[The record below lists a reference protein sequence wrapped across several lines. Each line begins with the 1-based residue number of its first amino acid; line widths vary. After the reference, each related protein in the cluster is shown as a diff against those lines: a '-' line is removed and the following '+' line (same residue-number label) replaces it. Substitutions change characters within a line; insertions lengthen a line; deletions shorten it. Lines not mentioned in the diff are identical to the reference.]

1 MGRSEGYEGYEGY
14 ERSEDTCGRNKIHEG
29 VSTMDRSYPSYPS
42 YSFPSPHTAEPH
54 GKRRMTVLPNDL
66 EILPM
71 RTALLAL
78 VLSLPT
84 ASMIAVEAVRPTFI
98 NARVSAKEICL
109 NETVR
114 VEFTTLPR
122 DIDGVDV
129 AKSVANTLR
138 LSATATWRLV
148 GEPTASEVL
157 RGAPTPS
164 PSNPTAEPDKTTRE
178 RPKPITVVFH
188 VLPRTTGDVS
198 LPDIP
203 ITWLQGNTVA
213 RFAPVVVKPNLI
225 IAGKVTDLPRE
236 AAGVGGF
243 HWSST
248 LDEVRTRVDDSK
260 VKKDGART
268 LITAQPNLT
277 LIFTG
282 SVFGE
287 ALLRAPGLTKEEART
302 SFLQRWGIP
311 QQEDA
316 TSLTWIIGWIRITA
330 RPDADGISLQLV
342 REDAQAQL
350 ASAQVNSDVFNVLD
364 GPVETPTQAA
374 ERKEREI
381 KAEVNRPAIPEAPE
395 KK

>member
-1 MGRSEGYEGYEGY
+1 M
-14 ERSEDTCGRNKIHEG
+14 K
-29 VSTMDRSYPSYPS
+29 P
-42 YSFPSPHTAEPH
+42 
-54 GKRRMTVLPNDL
+54 L
-66 EILPM
+66 M
-71 RTALLAL
+71 RTLLL
-78 VLSLPT
+78 TLILSLP
-84 ASMIAVEAVRPTFI
+84 AVSLIAGEAARPTFI
-98 NARVSAKEICL
+98 NVRVSAKEICL
-109 NETVR
+109 NEPIR

-122 DIDGVDV
+122 DIDGVDIS
-129 AKSVANTLR
+129 KSVANSLR
-138 LSATATWRLV
+138 LSAISTWRLI
-148 GEPTASEVL
+148 GEPTATEVL
-157 RGAPTPS
+157 RGAPAPG
-164 PSNPTAEPDKTTRE
+164 EGDKPARE

-213 RFAPVVVKPNLI
+213 RFSPVVVKPNI
-225 IAGKVTDLPRE
+225 MVAGKVTELPRE

-248 LDEVRTRVDDSK
+248 LDEVRARVDANK
-260 VKKDGART
+260 IKKDGART
-268 LITAQPNLT
+268 LITPQPNLT

-287 ALLRAPGLTKEEART
+287 ALLRAPGLTREQART

-311 QQEDA
+311 QQEDEQ
-316 TSLTWIIGWIRITA
+316 SLTWIIGWIRITA

-350 ASAQVNSDVFNVLD
+350 ASAQVAGDVFNVLE
-364 GPVETPTQAA
+364 GPGETATQAA

-381 KAEVNRPAIPEAPE
+381 KAEVERPAVPE
-395 KK
+395 K

>member
-1 MGRSEGYEGYEGY
+1 
-14 ERSEDTCGRNKIHEG
+14 
-29 VSTMDRSYPSYPS
+29 
-42 YSFPSPHTAEPH
+42 
-54 GKRRMTVLPNDL
+54 
-66 EILPM
+66 M

-78 VLSLPT
+78 VLSLP
-84 ASMIAVEAVRPTFI
+84 AVSLIAGEAARPTFI

-129 AKSVANTLR
+129 AQSVANTLR
-138 LSATATWRLV
+138 LSAVSTWRLV
-148 GEPTASEVL
+148 GEPTATEVL
-157 RGAPTPS
+157 RGAPS
-164 PSNPTAEPDKTTRE
+164 PADGDKAVRE
-178 RPKPITVVFH
+178 RPRPITVVFH

-225 IAGKVTDLPRE
+225 IAGKISELPRE

-243 HWSST
+243 AWASS

-260 VKKDGART
+260 VKKDGNRT

-277 LIFTG
+277 LIFTSG
-282 SVFGE
+282 IFGE
-287 ALLRAPGLTKEEART
+287 ALLRAPGLTKEQART

-316 TSLTWIIGWIRITA
+316 NSLTWIIGWIRITA

-350 ASAQVNSDVFNVLD
+350 ANAQVTGDVFNVLD

-381 KAEVNRPAIPEAPE
+381 KAEVDRPAVPE
-395 KK
+395 K

>member
-1 MGRSEGYEGYEGY
+1 
-14 ERSEDTCGRNKIHEG
+14 
-29 VSTMDRSYPSYPS
+29 
-42 YSFPSPHTAEPH
+42 
-54 GKRRMTVLPNDL
+54 MTVLPHDL
-66 EILPM
+66 QISPM

-78 VLSLPT
+78 VLSFT
-84 ASMIAVEAVRPTFI
+84 ASLVAGEAARPTFI

-122 DIDGVDV
+122 DIDGIDV
-129 AKSVANTLR
+129 AQSVANTLR
-138 LSATATWRLV
+138 LSAISTWRLV
-148 GEPTASEVL
+148 GEPTATEVL
-157 RGAPTPS
+157 RGVPSPATAPT
-164 PSNPTAEPDKTTRE
+164 EGDKAVRE
-178 RPKPITVVFH
+178 RPRPITVVFH

-213 RFAPVVVKPNLI
+213 RFAPVVVNPNLI
-225 IAGKVTDLPRE
+225 IAGKVSELPRE

-243 HWSST
+243 AWAST
-248 LDEVRTRVDDSK
+248 LAEVRTRVDDSK
-260 VKKDGART
+260 VKKDGNRT
-268 LITAQPNLT
+268 LITPQPNLT

-282 SVFGE
+282 GVFGE
-287 ALLRAPGLTKEEART
+287 ALLRAPGLTKEQART

-342 REDAQAQL
+342 REDAQAEL
-350 ASAQVNSDVFNVLD
+350 AKSQVTGDVFNVLD
-364 GPVETPTQAA
+364 GPAETPTQAA

-381 KAEVNRPAIPEAPE
+381 KAEVDRPAVPQ
-395 KK
+395 K

>member
-1 MGRSEGYEGYEGY
+1 
-14 ERSEDTCGRNKIHEG
+14 
-29 VSTMDRSYPSYPS
+29 
-42 YSFPSPHTAEPH
+42 
-54 GKRRMTVLPNDL
+54 
-66 EILPM
+66 M

-78 VLSLPT
+78 ILSLPA
-84 ASMIAVEAVRPTFI
+84 ASLIAGEAARPTFI

-122 DIDGVDV
+122 DIEGVDV
-129 AKSVANTLR
+129 AKSVANSLR
-138 LSATATWRLV
+138 LSATNTWRLV
-148 GEPTASEVL
+148 GEPIASEVL
-157 RGAPTPS
+157 RGTPS
-164 PSNPTAEPDKTTRE
+164 PAEGDKPAARE

-225 IAGKVTDLPRE
+225 IAGKISDLPRE

-243 HWSST
+243 HWSSS
-248 LDEVRTRVDDSK
+248 LDEVRARVDDSK

-268 LITAQPNLT
+268 LITPQPNLT

-282 SVFGE
+282 GIFGE
-287 ALLRAPGLTKEEART
+287 ALLRAPGLTKEQART

-311 QQEDA
+311 QQEDEQ
-316 TSLTWIIGWIRITA
+316 SLTWIIGWIRITA
-330 RPDADGISLQLV
+330 RPDADGITLQLV

-350 ASAQVNSDVFNVLD
+350 ANAQVTGDVFNVLD
-364 GPVETPTQAA
+364 GPAETPTQAA

-381 KAEVNRPAIPEAPE
+381 KAEVDRPAVPE
-395 KK
+395 K

>member
-1 MGRSEGYEGYEGY
+1 
-14 ERSEDTCGRNKIHEG
+14 
-29 VSTMDRSYPSYPS
+29 
-42 YSFPSPHTAEPH
+42 
-54 GKRRMTVLPNDL
+54 
-66 EILPM
+66 M

-78 VLSLPT
+78 VLSLPA
-84 ASMIAVEAVRPTFI
+84 ASLVAGEAARPTFI

-122 DIDGVDV
+122 DLDGVDV
-129 AKSVANTLR
+129 AQSVANTLR
-138 LSATATWRLV
+138 LSATSTWRLV
-148 GEPTASEVL
+148 GEPTATEVL
-157 RGAPTPS
+157 RGAPSPATTPA
-164 PSNPTAEPDKTTRE
+164 PTEGDKTVTARE
-178 RPKPITVVFH
+178 RPRPITVVFH
-188 VLPRTTGDVS
+188 VLPRTTGDVA

-225 IAGKVTDLPRE
+225 IAGKISELPRE

-243 HWSST
+243 AWAST
-248 LDEVRTRVDDSK
+248 LDEVRTRVDASK
-260 VKKDGART
+260 LKKDGNRT

-282 SVFGE
+282 GIFGE
-287 ALLRAPGLTKEEART
+287 ALLRAPGLTKEQART

-316 TSLTWIIGWIRITA
+316 NSLTWIIGWIRITA

-350 ASAQVNSDVFNVLD
+350 ASAQVNGEVFNILD

-381 KAEVNRPAIPEAPE
+381 KAEVDRPAVPE
-395 KK
+395 K

>member
-1 MGRSEGYEGYEGY
+1 
-14 ERSEDTCGRNKIHEG
+14 
-29 VSTMDRSYPSYPS
+29 
-42 YSFPSPHTAEPH
+42 
-54 GKRRMTVLPNDL
+54 MTEATNSLRTP
-66 EILPM
+66 PM

-84 ASMIAVEAVRPTFI
+84 ASAIAVEAVRPTFI

-138 LSATATWRLV
+138 LSAIATWRLV
-148 GEPTASEVL
+148 GEPSASEAL
-157 RGAPTPS
+157 RSAPS
-164 PSNPTAEPDKTTRE
+164 PASTPADGDKPVRE

-203 ITWLQGNTVA
+203 ITWLQGNSVA

-260 VKKDGART
+260 IKKEGNRT

-282 SVFGE
+282 GVFGE
-287 ALLRAPGLTKEEART
+287 ALLRAPGLTKEQART

-311 QQEDA
+311 QQEDEQ
-316 TSLTWIIGWIRITA
+316 SLTWIIGWIRITA
-330 RPDADGISLQLV
+330 RPDADGINLQLV

-350 ASAQVNSDVFNVLD
+350 ASAQVTGDVFNVLD
-364 GPVETPTQAA
+364 GPAETPTQAA

-381 KAEVNRPAIPEAPE
+381 KAEVNRPAVPEAVE

>member
-1 MGRSEGYEGYEGY
+1 
-14 ERSEDTCGRNKIHEG
+14 
-29 VSTMDRSYPSYPS
+29 
-42 YSFPSPHTAEPH
+42 
-54 GKRRMTVLPNDL
+54 MTVPPNDL
-66 EILPM
+66 QIPPM

-78 VLSLPT
+78 VLSLP
-84 ASMIAVEAVRPTFI
+84 AVSLIAGEAARPTFI

-129 AKSVANTLR
+129 AQSVANTLR
-138 LSATATWRLV
+138 LSAISTWRLV
-148 GEPTASEVL
+148 GEPTATEVL
-157 RGAPTPS
+157 RGAPAVPS
-164 PSNPTAEPDKTTRE
+164 PTGTPTEVDKDKAARE
-178 RPKPITVVFH
+178 RPRPITVVFH

-225 IAGKVTDLPRE
+225 IAGKVSELPRE

-243 HWSST
+243 AWASS

-260 VKKDGART
+260 VKKDGNRT

-282 SVFGE
+282 GIFGE
-287 ALLRAPGLTKEEART
+287 ALLRAPGLTKEQART

-350 ASAQVNSDVFNVLD
+350 ASAQVNGDVFNVLD

-381 KAEVNRPAIPEAPE
+381 KAEVDRPTVPQ
-395 KK
+395 K

>member
-1 MGRSEGYEGYEGY
+1 
-14 ERSEDTCGRNKIHEG
+14 
-29 VSTMDRSYPSYPS
+29 
-42 YSFPSPHTAEPH
+42 
-54 GKRRMTVLPNDL
+54 MTEAANRLRTS
-66 EILPM
+66 PM

-78 VLSLPT
+78 VLSFT
-84 ASMIAVEAVRPTFI
+84 ATALIAGEAARPTFI

-109 NETVR
+109 NELVR

-122 DIDGVDV
+122 DLDGIDV
-129 AKSVANTLR
+129 AQSVANSLR
-138 LSATATWRLV
+138 LSATSTWRLV
-148 GEPTASEVL
+148 GEPTATEVL
-157 RGAPTPS
+157 RGAPSPASVPS
-164 PSNPTAEPDKTTRE
+164 PSHPPADGDKPARE
-178 RPKPITVVFH
+178 RPKPITVVFN
-188 VLPRTTGDVS
+188 VLPRTTGDVT

-213 RFAPVVVKPNLI
+213 RFSPVVVKPNLI
-225 IAGKVTDLPRE
+225 IAGKVSELPRE

-243 HWSST
+243 AWSST
-248 LDEVRTRVDDSK
+248 LDEVRTRVDGSK
-260 VKKDGART
+260 IMKDGNRT
-268 LITAQPNLT
+268 LITPQPNLT

-282 SVFGE
+282 GIFGE
-287 ALLRAPGLTKEEART
+287 ALLRAPGLSKEQART

-342 REDAQAQL
+342 REDAQAAL
-350 ASAQVNSDVFNVLD
+350 ASAQVTGDVFNVLD

-381 KAEVNRPAIPEAPE
+381 KAEVNRPAVPE
-395 KK
+395 K

>member
-1 MGRSEGYEGYEGY
+1 
-14 ERSEDTCGRNKIHEG
+14 
-29 VSTMDRSYPSYPS
+29 
-42 YSFPSPHTAEPH
+42 
-54 GKRRMTVLPNDL
+54 MTVPPNDL
-66 EILPM
+66 QTPPM

-78 VLSLPT
+78 LFSLSTVSLPV
-84 ASMIAVEAVRPTFI
+84 ASLIAGEAARPTFI

-122 DIDGVDV
+122 DIEGVDV
-129 AKSVANTLR
+129 AKSVANSLR
-138 LSATATWRLV
+138 LSATTTWRLV
-148 GEPTASEVL
+148 GEPIATEFL
-157 RGAPTPS
+157 RGAPS
-164 PSNPTAEPDKTTRE
+164 PAEGDKPVRE

-225 IAGKVTDLPRE
+225 IAGKVSELPRE

-248 LDEVRTRVDDSK
+248 LDEVRTRVDASK

-268 LITAQPNLT
+268 LITPQPNLT

-282 SVFGE
+282 GIFGE
-287 ALLRAPGLTKEEART
+287 ALLRAPGLTKEQART

-311 QQEDA
+311 QQEDEE
-316 TSLTWIIGWIRITA
+316 SLTWIIGWIRITA
-330 RPDADGISLQLV
+330 RPDPDGISLQLV
-342 REDAQAQL
+342 REDAQAEL
-350 ASAQVNSDVFNVLD
+350 ASAQVTGDVFNVLD

-381 KAEVNRPAIPEAPE
+381 KAEVDRPTVPE
-395 KK
+395 K

>member
-1 MGRSEGYEGYEGY
+1 
-14 ERSEDTCGRNKIHEG
+14 
-29 VSTMDRSYPSYPS
+29 V
-42 YSFPSPHTAEPH
+42 
-54 GKRRMTVLPNDL
+54 
-66 EILPM
+66 
-71 RTALLAL
+71 
-78 VLSLPT
+78 
-84 ASMIAVEAVRPTFI
+84 
-98 NARVSAKEICL
+98 
-109 NETVR
+109 
-114 VEFTTLPR
+114 
-122 DIDGVDV
+122 
-129 AKSVANTLR
+129 
-138 LSATATWRLV
+138 
-148 GEPTASEVL
+148 
-157 RGAPTPS
+157 
-164 PSNPTAEPDKTTRE
+164 RE

-225 IAGKVTDLPRE
+225 IAGKISELPRE

-248 LDEVRTRVDDSK
+248 LDEVRTRVDASK
-260 VKKDGART
+260 VKKDGNRT
-268 LITAQPNLT
+268 LITPQPNLT

-282 SVFGE
+282 GIFGE
-287 ALLRAPGLTKEEART
+287 ALLRAPGLTKEQART

-311 QQEDA
+311 QQEDEQ
-316 TSLTWIIGWIRITA
+316 SLTWIIGWIRITA

-342 REDAQAQL
+342 REDAQAEL
-350 ASAQVNSDVFNVLD
+350 ANAQVTNDVFGVLD

-381 KAEVNRPAIPEAPE
+381 KAELDRPAVPEVPD

>member
-1 MGRSEGYEGYEGY
+1 
-14 ERSEDTCGRNKIHEG
+14 
-29 VSTMDRSYPSYPS
+29 
-42 YSFPSPHTAEPH
+42 
-54 GKRRMTVLPNDL
+54 
-66 EILPM
+66 M

-78 VLSLPT
+78 VLSLP
-84 ASMIAVEAVRPTFI
+84 AVSLIAGEAARPTFI

-129 AKSVANTLR
+129 AKSVANSLR
-138 LSATATWRLV
+138 LSATSTWRLI
-148 GEPTASEVL
+148 GEPVASESL
-157 RGAPTPS
+157 RGAPS
-164 PSNPTAEPDKTTRE
+164 PAEGDKPVRE
-178 RPKPITVVFH
+178 RPKPITVVFQ
-188 VLPRTTGDVS
+188 VLPRTTGEVS

-213 RFAPVVVKPNLI
+213 RFPPVVVKQNLI
-225 IAGKVTDLPRE
+225 IAGKVSELPRE

-243 HWSST
+243 HWGST
-248 LDEVRTRVDDSK
+248 LAEVRTRVDDTK
-260 VKKDGART
+260 VKKDGNRT
-268 LITAQPNLT
+268 LITPQPNLT

-282 SVFGE
+282 NVFGE
-287 ALLRAPGLTKEEART
+287 ALLRAPGLTREQART

-311 QQEDA
+311 QQEDEQ
-316 TSLTWIIGWIRITA
+316 SLTWIIGWIRITA
-330 RPDADGISLQLV
+330 RPDADGITLQLV
-342 REDAQAQL
+342 REDAQAEL
-350 ASAQVNSDVFNVLD
+350 ANAQVTSDVFGVLD

-381 KAEVNRPAIPEAPE
+381 KAEVDRPGVPEQPE

>member
-1 MGRSEGYEGYEGY
+1 
-14 ERSEDTCGRNKIHEG
+14 
-29 VSTMDRSYPSYPS
+29 
-42 YSFPSPHTAEPH
+42 
-54 GKRRMTVLPNDL
+54 
-66 EILPM
+66 M

-78 VLSLPT
+78 VLSLPAT
-84 ASMIAVEAVRPTFI
+84 SLIAGEAARPTFI

-122 DIDGVDV
+122 DIEGVDV
-129 AKSVANTLR
+129 AQSVANSLR
-138 LSATATWRLV
+138 LSATTTWRLV
-148 GEPTASEVL
+148 GEPTATEVL
-157 RGAPTPS
+157 RGAPS
-164 PSNPTAEPDKTTRE
+164 PAAPAEGDKPARE

-225 IAGKVTDLPRE
+225 IAGKISELPRE

-248 LDEVRTRVDDSK
+248 LDEVRTRVDESK
-260 VKKDGART
+260 VKRDGQRT
-268 LITAQPNLT
+268 LITPQPNLT

-282 SVFGE
+282 GIFGE
-287 ALLRAPGLTKEEART
+287 ALLRAPGLSKEQART

-316 TSLTWIIGWIRITA
+316 NSLTWIIGWIRITA

-350 ASAQVNSDVFNVLD
+350 ANAQVTGDVFNVLD
-364 GPVETPTQAA
+364 GPLETPTQAA

-381 KAEVNRPAIPEAPE
+381 KAEVDRPAVPE
-395 KK
+395 K